1 MQMFYA
7 HVDSNNKLLG
17 WYTPEI
23 HADNIPT
30 PNVEVTRDRSQEIL
44 NASHNTVY
52 SDGTSEYINRP
63 LSED

>member
-23 HADNIPT
+23 HGDNIPT
-30 PNVEVTRDRSQEIL
+30 PNVEVTKDRWQEIL
-44 NASHNTVY
+44 NDSHCYVY
-52 SDGTSEYINRP
+52 SDGTSAPANKSIETK
-63 LSED
+63 